1 MEMEGKGVVRKTS
14 FCSRVALVPYL
25 INKEYLVWCHGL
37 LCFEGGVQFD
47 QLKARFL
54 TKLGEVPRFRSRL
67 EFKQGAF
74 IDTGEELDEDYH
86 FMSVKEKVSLHK
98 IKDFHVG
105 DMYSAK
111 EINYSKPLWYA
122 TFFENV
128 EDSGPVLLIVIN
140 HIIGDGISLMALLM
154 KLTDNAAENGQVKLP
169 RRKRNVKRIRQ
180 LYGPLTRARIY
191 LGGALGAVASVVAKP
206 DSRTPLFREDPS
218 IISRKKN
225 IALTSQL
232 PLSDVKHIKNVVGG
246 VTVNDVLVTLL
257 NLTMINY
264 LKAEGVAPRTLRK
277 KKIRLACPMSTRK
290 ANDPMMRDGS
300 PNNKIARATF
310 RLVMTYKNRLDL
322 LHKVKARLDA
332 LKISP
337 FTAVQLK
344 LGQLL
349 ATILPPEKQAKV
361 FLKFYGQVT
370 GVLSNLIGPSEK
382 VYIAGSKVE
391 NFLFGLHSMGGM
403 FLGLLTYDDK
413 VNCCVCL
420 DDALGNPNDLA
431 KFWQIEFEELLNE
444 VNQSA
449 GVNQIAVE

>member
-1 MEMEGKGVVRKTS
+1 MEMEGKEVARKTS
-14 FCSRVALVPYL
+14 LCSRVMSVPYL
-25 INKEYLVWCHGL
+25 INKEYLVWCHGF
-37 LCFEGGVQFD
+37 LCFEEGVQYD

-54 TKLGEVPRFRSRL
+54 TKLGEVPRFRSRF
-67 EFKQGAF
+67 EFKQGVF
-74 IDTGEELDEDYH
+74 IDAEEELDEDYH
-86 FMSVKEKVSLHK
+86 FKSVKEKVSLDE

-111 EINYSKPLWYA
+111 EINCSKPLWYA

-140 HIIGDGISLMALLM
+140 HIIGDGMSLMALLM
-154 KLTDNAAENGQVKLP
+154 KLTDNVAENGQVKFP
-169 RRKRNVKRIRQ
+169 RRKRNVKKIRQ

-191 LGGALGAVASVVAKP
+191 VGGALGAMASVVAKP
-206 DSRTPLFREDPS
+206 DSRTSLFREDPS

-225 IALTSQL
+225 IAFTPQL

-257 NLTMINY
+257 NLTVIKY
-264 LKAEGVAPRTLRK
+264 LRAEGVPPKTLKK

-300 PNNKIARATF
+300 PNNKVARATF

-349 ATILPPEKQAKV
+349 TTILPPEKQAKV
-361 FLKFYGQVT
+361 FLKFYGQMT
-370 GVLSNLIGPSEK
+370 GVVKQFDRP
-382 VYIAGSKVE
+382 
-391 NFLFGLHSMGGM
+391 F
-403 FLGLLTYDDK
+403 
-413 VNCCVCL
+413 
-420 DDALGNPNDLA
+420 
-431 KFWQIEFEELLNE
+431 
-444 VNQSA
+444 
-449 GVNQIAVE
+449 